1 MPRIARTEEALA
13 PGPKGKGKMALI
25 KQPEPIKEVEETPVV
40 MMVIRDLLDR
50 ADVGLETY
58 GTLLTAENGRSQL
71 EDAYYEALD
80 LACYLRAEIEW
91 RKKLVGRL
99 SQLSS
104 SLGEPLDL
112 VELWEDETRCEQD

>member
-1 MPRIARTEEALA
+1 
-13 PGPKGKGKMALI
+13 MALI

-58 GTLLTAENGRSQL
+58 GTLLTAENGRHQL
-71 EDAYYEALD
+71 EDAYHEALD

-91 RKKLVGRL
+91 RKKLAGRL